1 MGMEIDRLDIAIE
14 AQASGAARELT
25 TLYEQLN
32 KVSSA
37 LGGSASAY
45 RSSAREI
52 GRVAAAVRSLS
63 AIRMPD
69 FSKTINQLQA
79 LARINLNNLSSK
91 KIKIDVELGGAAGTN
106 FVKNAIEDTLEKSS
120 FDTSAISDR
129 LLKAF
134 NIDGRA
140 ASKQIR
146 STVQQI
152 ATELTRSFDGNKIG
166 LSDASEALFDA
177 LIEDIWE
184 NGKLIDDGLD
194 NIEKEYADFL
204 DHMRRNPMKVSS
216 RDVGKSEFAEMRGE
230 LLRYFNSQNGVSTDN
245 GFFKELQDRFKNIFP
260 QEDVANVAD
269 QVSLIIEK
277 IKEARS
283 VTEGKPLINLTGED
297 AEAARNAIW
306 DAVGAA
312 GEEMR
317 GAITNNIQEAMK
329 SLDGKLM
336 LDVEINED
344 KIQRDIR
351 NAINRASQVKYDPIK
366 LTLDIDNKN
375 VKNAVK
381 ESVANMDAGT
391 VPEIANAYESIVH
404 SMQNLKTVAGN
415 KEIEKIVGSMQKLA
429 KTDMSK
435 FDSQSFTVIADTF
448 ERIAKI
454 PDVSATVNR
463 LVSTITRLAKSG
475 DQMRAATAELPA
487 FASGLEQAM
496 KAIGASGGATGD
508 TAATLE
514 AFTKIATAG
523 DKISVSAAGIP
534 AATSAIVNFLNA
546 MSTAPEAS
554 ESTQSLVASFAAI
567 ATAGKRVGNVGDQ
580 VSRAYNSMA
589 NSGAR
594 SAAASR
600 VAAGAFTA
608 LKTALSGL
616 EKAAKTALTAMEKIA
631 KACLNVGTAVFNP
644 IGTLKKFGS
653 SIQAVGN
660 RIGLTTPK
668 IDRATFSFRNL
679 LRAIVPFYG
688 IRSIFNWG
696 KEATELA
703 SDLTEVQNVVENSFG
718 TKGTEMVENFA
729 DSAIENFGMTE
740 LTAKQIAS
748 RYQAMGNAMGITTG
762 QIAKANENMA
772 DRMIDSYKEVG
783 DGMGNMSVRLTMLA
797 ADMASFYNVEQETVA
812 EALNAVYT
820 GQTRPLRQYGID
832 LTQATLQEWA
842 NKQGIDAKIS
852 SMSQAEKTMLR
863 YQYVIASTS
872 TIQGDF
878 ARTSMTWA
886 NQVRMLRQNLQ
897 ALAAVVGNTLVNAF
911 RPLVVWLN
919 TAMSSVISFAETVG
933 NALGKIF
940 GWQIMHTPASNAA
953 DVYDTLAESLGDTE
967 TAGDGAADGL
977 GKAAK
982 AAEEYKNTVLGFDE
996 LNKLNGIDVSS
1007 GSPSSGG
1014 GSGGGSGSP
1023 GAGVVDGTGAD
1034 FQLVRADSWFEEYKS
1049 DIDSLEELGEYVAKT
1064 LKKAMERIKWDE
1076 IYEKARGFGT
1086 GLADFLNGLFKD
1098 PTVFGTLGSTIASA
1112 INTVL
1117 NAKDAFLDRFNFTNL
1132 GKSIASAINGFFNT
1146 YDFDLKAKNFYKLIN
1161 GIIKAIKAAADDIE
1175 WKGIGTK
1182 ISGCVKQ
1189 ALQGINWKDAYD
1201 AASSFGS
1208 GLASFLNGLIDPE
1221 TFNEIGRTV
1230 GSALNTALQFLNNF
1244 GTIFEWD
1251 EFGTS
1256 IAEAIKGFFEEWDPE
1271 LTAETFNTFALGLLT
1286 SIKSAIE
1293 GVSWEQVGAKISQML
1308 KGIDWALLLKTVGDA
1323 IMTGINAALD
1333 LAKGLFDGTPVEKVI
1348 TNLKE
1353 TINGIAEL
1361 IDFPAISEGFQS
1373 IADAC
1378 VSFGSGFAIGLTDA
1392 FGALAKIGVA
1402 TLGAIGNVFQKIAD
1416 ALNSLPEGTLE
1427 KFGEGLGKIAGY
1439 FLVIKG
1445 AKGVAGIIS
1454 SVVGSLTGLGAAGET
1469 ASAAIGGLA
1478 TGTATT
1484 GAVTMFGKLKYATK
1498 TFLDQ
1503 LVGFAQNG
1511 GATVMFQDAINR
1523 ILIPGLTGASEEARN
1538 TSEDFG
1544 ALAEAMGDAGVN
1556 GTTYFSVGMEGIM
1569 ANMDTLSTEMPTFEE
1584 GFEHIAEKVKVS
1596 GDNVDDFNGSLD
1608 NLLESGKLGADAAE
1622 TVRKYLEDIGYSA
1635 EESSSKATNLQ
1646 GKLNDA
1652 VIGMLKSTSELSS
1665 TATIDFNTLNEAV
1678 KAMGDQFDLDRD
1690 SVMQLQ
1696 DILVQQQSSGAPA
1709 IEAYN
1714 SIKDAL
1720 GNMTGNAD
1728 DAARALDEQ
1737 LNGALKGS
1745 GNGAKD
1751 ADGKIGTM
1759 KTNIWKFAAGMGA
1772 QTLLLGLLSLTFDAF
1787 GTSAEGAD
1795 TKIGTMASNGA
1806 SSLKTLGEDAKT
1818 AGNDFVNGFIT
1829 PIESSEERMAT
1840 AIDTLSKTEMLDR
1853 LRTNLDSHSPSKEAE
1868 SIGTD
1873 FTQGLINGI
1882 ESLLETLGATMSSVT
1897 DAITGAFEGFD
1908 ETMNGIGSS
1917 LMTSFDGG
1925 LASMNDTISTT
1936 VGTIAT
1942 TVTSGLSVSDDM
1954 YTAGWNITNSFSNG
1968 MNAGLRLPRIDT
1980 SWTRYTYGN
1989 GGWFDLPSFSL
2000 SWFAKGG
2007 FPNLGELFIANEKGP
2022 ELVGKMGNRTT
2033 VANNMQITEG
2043 IREAVVDG
2051 MMEVAMATF
2060 NGNGSD
2066 EVPYVINLRMVTD
2079 DDETLAR
2086 RVERGRM
2093 KRDARYSPSPTYA

>member
-1 MGMEIDRLDIAIE
+1 MGMETDRLDIAIE
-14 AQASGAARELT
+14 AQASGASRELT

-63 AIRMPD
+63 SIRMPD
-69 FSKTINQLQA
+69 FSKLITQLQA
-79 LARINLNNLSSK
+79 LAGINLNSLKSK
-91 KIKIDVELGGAAGTN
+91 KIDIDISLTGRAGTQGISAA
-106 FVKNAIEDTLEKSS
+106 VEDVIENAK
-120 FDTSAISDR
+120 FDTSPIADR
-129 LLKAF
+129 LLNAFHIDNKKA
-134 NIDGRA
+134 A
-140 ASKQIR
+140 AQVKATVDSILAEIINNYSKGMAE
-146 STVQQI
+146 SV
-152 ATELTRSFDGNKIG
+152 
-166 LSDASEALFDA
+166 EAAKPMTDA
-177 LIEDIWE
+177 LQEIIKE
-184 NGKLIDDGLD
+184 NGRVIQDGL
-194 NIEKEYADFL
+194 EEETRQYLEFL
-204 DHMRRNPMKVSS
+204 KFMEDNPMKVSAV
-216 RDVGKSEFAEMRGE
+216 DVGKSEWAEMRGE
-230 LLRYFNSQNGVSTDN
+230 FLRYFNSSSGVSTDN
-245 GFFKELQDRFKNIFP
+245 GFLGTLHENFSNLFSIL
-260 QEDVANVAD
+260 DVMDLTTPAD
-269 QVSLIIEK
+269 QVNFILQRLR
-277 IKEARS
+277 EAREVAAGITIS
-283 VTEGKPLINLTGED
+283 ALSGED
-297 AEAARNAIW
+297 LQGATSQVANAVADATVGLFDAAES
-306 DAVGAA
+306 AV
-312 GEEMR
+312 EKS
-317 GAITNNIQEAMK
+317 IQANK
-329 SLDGKLM
+329 DKII
-336 LDVEINED
+336 LDVGIDEE
-344 KIQRDIR
+344 KFQRDIS
-351 NAINRASQVKYDPIK
+351 NAIKRASQVKYDPIK

-375 VKNAVK
+375 IKNTVK
-381 ESVANMDAGT
+381 ENVANMDAGT
-391 VPEIANAYESIVH
+391 VPEIANAYESIVR

-496 KAIGASGGATGD
+496 KAINASGGATGD
-508 TAATLE
+508 TVAILE

-523 DKISVSAAGIP
+523 DKISTSAAGIP
-534 AATSAIVNFLNA
+534 AATSAIVDFLNA
-546 MSTAPEAS
+546 MSTAPEVSAG
-554 ESTQSLVASFAAI
+554 TQSLVASFAAI

-600 VAAGAFTA
+600 VAAGAFAA

-644 IGTLKKFGS
+644 IGALKKFGS

-660 RIGLTTPK
+660 RIGITTPK

-953 DVYDTLAESLGDTE
+953 DVYDTLTESLGGTE
-967 TAGDGAADGL
+967 DAGDGAADGL

-996 LNKLNGIDVSS
+996 LNKLNGVDENS

-1014 GSGGGSGSP
+1014 GGGGAGSP
-1023 GAGVVDGTGAD
+1023 GGGVVDGTGAD
-1034 FQLVRADSWFEEYKS
+1034 FRLVKSDTWFEAYKS
-1049 DIDSLEELGEYVAKT
+1049 DIDNLEELGEYIGQA
-1064 LKKAMERIKWDE
+1064 LKKAMERIKWKE

-1132 GKSIASAINGFFNT
+1132 GKSIAAAINGFFNT

-1189 ALQGINWKDAYD
+1189 ALQGISWRDAYD
-1201 AASSFGS
+1201 AANSFGS
-1208 GLASFLNGLIDPE
+1208 GLASFLNGLINPE
-1221 TFNEIGRTV
+1221 TFGEIGKTV
-1230 GSALNTALQFLNNF
+1230 ASALNVSLRFLNTF
-1244 GTIFEWD
+1244 GSTFSWS
-1251 EFGTS
+1251 GLGSS
-1256 IAEAIKGFFEEWDPE
+1256 IASAISNFFKTWNPS
-1271 LTAETFNTFALGLLT
+1271 LTASTFTTFASGILT
-1286 SIKSAIE
+1286 AIRSAIE
-1293 GVSWEQVGAKISQML
+1293 GVSWETVGAKMAQLL
-1308 KGIDWALLLKTVGDA
+1308 KDIDWALLLTETGKA
-1323 IMTGINAALD
+1323 IMAGINGALTAAESF
-1333 LAKGLFDGTPVEKVI
+1333 FDGTPVSNAI
-1348 TNLKE
+1348 STLKE
-1353 TINGIAEL
+1353 TINDIAEK
-1361 IDFPAISEGFQS
+1361 IDFKTLSDGFKDIAEACAPFVEGF
-1373 IADAC
+1373 AD
-1378 VSFGSGFAIGLTDA
+1378 GLVEA
-1392 FGALAKIGVA
+1392 FSELAKIGVA
-1402 TLGAIGNVFQKIAD
+1402 VLRGIGVAFRVIANAIK
-1416 ALNSLPEGTLE
+1416 SLPKGLV
-1427 KFGEGLGKIAGY
+1427 KDFGYGLGI
-1439 FLVIKG
+1439 
-1445 AKGVAGIIS
+1445 VAAAMVTIN
-1454 SVVGSLTGLGAAGET
+1454 GL
-1469 ASAAIGGLA
+1469 
-1478 TGTATT
+1478 
-1484 GAVTMFGKLKYATK
+1484 
-1498 TFLDQ
+1498 D
-1503 LVGFAQNG
+1503 
-1511 GATVMFQDAINR
+1511 
-1523 ILIPGLTGASEEARN
+1523 
-1538 TSEDFG
+1538 
-1544 ALAEAMGDAGVN
+1544 
-1556 GTTYFSVGMEGIM
+1556 
-1569 ANMDTLSTEMPTFEE
+1569 
-1584 GFEHIAEKVKVS
+1584 KVS
-1596 GDNVDDFNGSLD
+1596 GIIKGVVGTFKCLGGAAASGSTIAGSIGEIGTKSGTVKTAVMGLFKELGKSFGFMEGAGVIAATELGKGLQLLDEKTRGENGELSEMGGIMDTIATDFAPGTAESIRKLKDDLENNKVTTDEASTAFANFFTGQHITPEKVEEALIRASGQMNVTDEQAKLLEQTVQKMGEQMDSTADTVNMTEEDYNSFKTVLQYLQRECGLTQSAYDDIDQTMKNSVGSTTATQAYELFRAKLSEVGIESD
-1608 NLLESGKLGADAAE
+1608 TYKDKMTGIGTTNETTKGKVNLLKEAFTQLS
-1622 TVRKYLEDIGYSA
+1622 TVAKQKIIDM
-1635 EESSSKATNLQ
+1635 SSSATVSYGNVKTALSNVSSQ
-1646 GKLNDA
+1646 LGLTNDD
-1652 VIGMLKSTSELSS
+1652 ISLLETTLYEQELSGA
-1665 TATIDFNTLNEAV
+1665 TAEQAYNAVKNTLKKLTTNSDEAA
-1678 KAMGDQFDLDRD
+1678 K
-1690 SVMQLQ
+1690 
-1696 DILVQQQSSGAPA
+1696 
-1709 IEAYN
+1709 
-1714 SIKDAL
+1714 
-1720 GNMTGNAD
+1720 
-1728 DAARALDEQ
+1728 ALDQELDVA
-1737 LNGALKGS
+1737 LNNSKNSAS
-1745 GNGAKD
+1745 D
-1751 ADGKIGTM
+1751 ADGKISAM
-1759 KTNIWKFAAGMGA
+1759 KSDLWKFAIGAGAKMI
-1772 QTLLLGLLSLTFDAF
+1772 LLAVVNTAFQGFATDAEDA
-1787 GTSAEGAD
+1787 GTSITTMQEDGSAALSTLGDDAEAAA
-1795 TKIGTMASNGA
+1795 TKIGNALSMKDYDMWTMGYNVAQ
-1806 SSLKTLGEDAKT
+1806 
-1818 AGNDFVNGFIT
+1818 
-1829 PIESSEERMAT
+1829 
-1840 AIDTLSKTEMLDR
+1840 
-1853 LRTNLDSHSPSKEAE
+1853 NL
-1868 SIGTD
+1868 
-1873 FTQGLINGI
+1873 
-1882 ESLLETLGATMSSVT
+1882 
-1897 DAITGAFEGFD
+1897 
-1908 ETMNGIGSS
+1908 
-1917 LMTSFDGG
+1917 
-1925 LASMNDTISTT
+1925 
-1936 VGTIAT
+1936 
-1942 TVTSGLSVSDDM
+1942 
-1954 YTAGWNITNSFSNG
+1954 SNG
-1968 MNAGLRLPRIDT
+1968 MDAGLLLPKIGATWER
-1980 SWTRYTYGN
+1980 WTYGN

-2007 FPNLGELFIANEKGP
+2007 FPNMGQLFMANEAGP
-2022 ELVGKMGNRTT
+2022 EMVGKMGRRNV

-2051 MMEVAMATF
+2051 MMEVAMATS
-2060 NGNGSD
+2060 NGDGSD
-2066 EVPYVINLRMVTD
+2066 EVPYVINMRVVTD

-2093 KRDARYSPSPTYA
+2093 KRDARYNPTPAYV

>member
-1 MGMEIDRLDIAIE
+1 MSIKTDDLEIVIQ
-14 AQASGAARELT
+14 AQASDAAKEMDR
-25 TLYEQLN
+25 LYNQLN
-32 KVSSA
+32 KVSDA

-69 FSKTINQLQA
+69 LSKTINQLRE
-79 LARINLNNLSSK
+79 LAGINLNNLSSK
-91 KIKIDVELGGAAGTN
+91 KIKIDVGLGGTAGTN
-106 FVKNAIEDTLEKSS
+106 FVKNAIEDVLEKSS

-166 LSDASEALFDA
+166 LSDASEALFDT

-204 DHMRRNPMKVSS
+204 DHMRRNPMRVSS

-230 LLRYFNSQNGVSTDN
+230 LLRYFNSKNGVSTDN

-277 IKEARS
+277 IKEARDI
-283 VTEGKPLINLTGED
+283 TAGKPLINLTGDE
-297 AEAARNAIW
+297 AESARGIIW
-306 DAVGAA
+306 EAVGAA

-381 ESVANMDAGT
+381 ESVANMDSGT
-391 VPEIANAYESIVH
+391 VPEIANAYESIVR

-448 ERIAKI
+448 ERLAKI

-463 LVSTITRLAKSG
+463 LISTITRLAKSG
-475 DQMRAATAELPA
+475 AQMRAATAELPA

-496 KAIGASGGATGD
+496 KAISASGGASGD
-508 TAATLE
+508 TVSILE

-534 AATSAIVNFLNA
+534 AATSAIVDFLNA

-554 ESTQSLVASFAAI
+554 ESTQSLVSSFAAI

-616 EKAAKTALTAMEKIA
+616 EKAAKTAFTAMEKIA

-644 IGTLKKFGS
+644 IGALKKFGS
-653 SIQAVGN
+653 SVQSVGN

-940 GWQIMHTPASNAA
+940 GWKIMHTPASNAA

-996 LNKLNGIDVSS
+996 LNKLNGVDENS

-1014 GSGGGSGSP
+1014 GSGGGTGSP

-1034 FQLVRADSWFEEYKS
+1034 FQLVRADSWFEDYKS
-1049 DIDSLEELGEYVAKT
+1049 DIDSLEELGEYIGQA
-1064 LKKAMERIKWDE
+1064 LKKAMERIKWEE

-1208 GLASFLNGLIDPE
+1208 GLADFLNGLIDPE

-1244 GTIFEWD
+1244 GTTFEWD

-1271 LTAETFNTFALGLLT
+1271 LTAETFNTFALGILT

-1308 KGIDWALLLKTVGDA
+1308 KEIDWALLLKTVGDA

-1348 TNLKE
+1348 TNLKD

-1361 IDFPAISEGFQS
+1361 IDFPTISEGFQS

-1378 VSFGSGFAIGLTDA
+1378 VDFGAGFAIGLTDA
-1392 FGALAKIGVA
+1392 FGILAKIGVA
-1402 TLGAIGNVFQKIAD
+1402 TLGAIGNVFKAIAD
-1416 ALNSLPEGTLE
+1416 ALNSLPPGTVE
-1427 KFGEGLGKIAGY
+1427 AFGEGLGK
-1439 FLVIKG
+1439 
-1445 AKGVAGIIS
+1445 VAGALSIIA
-1454 SVVGSLTGLGAAGET
+1454 LANGAAGVI
-1469 ASAAIGGLA
+1469 SK
-1478 TGTATT
+1478 
-1484 GAVTMFGKLKYATK
+1484 V
-1498 TFLDQ
+1498 
-1503 LVGFAQNG
+1503 VG
-1511 GATVMFQDAINR
+1511 
-1523 ILIPGLTGASEEARN
+1523 GLTGAGIAGTAAATGTTAAAGGLGGLAAKFGFLTTPLSHVLGGIGAFIAASEATKTVVADDTEKINGISDAYLNLSTPLKEVADAAGMSNEAFINAMGPMEGISSTDGPALVQALTDVKDKFTEAGGNGYLFEQTLYDVAEQGKLSDEALVLVRDSIKDVGDATEPTK
-1538 TSEDFG
+1538 TSIGNLISAFSPFASTALEQVTAFSSGAKLSYDDVRG
-1544 ALAEAMGDAGVN
+1544 ALESLAGKYEVVEELLPVLSDQLGSQEAMG
-1556 GTTYFSVGMEGIM
+1556 S
-1569 ANMDTLSTEMPTFEE
+1569 
-1584 GFEHIAEKVKVS
+1584 
-1596 GDNVDDFNGSLD
+1596 
-1608 NLLESGKLGADAAE
+1608 
-1622 TVRKYLEDIGYSA
+1622 SA
-1635 EESSSKATNLQ
+1635 ERGYL
-1646 GKLNDA
+1646 
-1652 VIGMLKSTSELSS
+1652 
-1665 TATIDFNTLNEAV
+1665 
-1678 KAMGDQFDLDRD
+1678 
-1690 SVMQLQ
+1690 
-1696 DILVQQQSSGAPA
+1696 LVR
-1709 IEAYN
+1709 N
-1714 SIKDAL
+1714 AL
-1720 GNMTGNAD
+1720 EEMTGKTGE
-1728 DAARALDEQ
+1728 AAKALDEE
-1737 LNGALKGS
+1737 LGSALLGTGS
-1745 GNGAKD
+1745 DAES

-1759 KTNIWKFAAGMGA
+1759 KSNIWKFAAGVGA
-1772 QTLLLGLLSLTFDAF
+1772 QTLLMAVVSAMFNGF
-1787 GTSAEGAD
+1787 GTSAEDAD

-1925 LASMNDTISTT
+1925 LASMNDTISAT

-1968 MNAGLRLPRIDT
+1968 MNAGLRLPQINT
-1980 SWTRYTYGN
+1980 TWTRYTYGN

-2007 FPNLGELFIANEKGP
+2007 FPNLGELFIANEAGP
-2022 ELVGKMGNRTT
+2022 ELVGKMGRKNA

-2051 MMEVAMATF
+2051 MMEVAMATS
-2060 NGNGSD
+2060 NGDGSD
-2066 EVPYVINLRMVTD
+2066 EVPYVINMRVVTD

-2093 KRDARYSPSPTYA
+2093 KRDARYSPSPAYI

>member
-69 FSKTINQLQA
+69 FSKTINQLQT

-391 VPEIANAYESIVH
+391 VPEIANAYESIVR
-404 SMQNLKTVAGN
+404 SMQNLKTVVGN

-567 ATAGKRVGNVGDQ
+567 ATSGKRVGNVGDQ

-644 IGTLKKFGS
+644 IGALKKFGS

-668 IDRATFSFRNL
+668 IERATFSFRNL

-953 DVYDTLAESLGDTE
+953 DVYDTLTESLGGTE
-967 TAGDGAADGL
+967 DAGDGAADGL

-996 LNKLNGIDVSS
+996 LNKLNGVDENS

-1014 GSGGGSGSP
+1014 GGGGAGSP
-1023 GAGVVDGTGAD
+1023 GGGVVDGTGAD
-1034 FQLVRADSWFEEYKS
+1034 FRLVKSDTWFEAYKS
-1049 DIDSLEELGEYVAKT
+1049 DIDNLEELGEYIGQA
-1064 LKKAMERIKWDE
+1064 LKKAMERIKWKE

-1132 GKSIASAINGFFNT
+1132 GKSIAAAINGFFNT

-1244 GTIFEWD
+1244 GTTFEWD

-1308 KGIDWALLLKTVGDA
+1308 KKIDWALLLKTVGDA

-1333 LAKGLFDGTPVEKVI
+1333 LAKGLFDGTPVEKAI
-1348 TNLKE
+1348 TNLKD

-1361 IDFPAISEGFQS
+1361 IDFPTISEGFQS

-1378 VSFGSGFAIGLTDA
+1378 ASFGSGFAIGLTDA
-1392 FGALAKIGVA
+1392 FGSLAKIGTA
-1402 TLGAIGNVFQKIAD
+1402 TLGAIGNVFKKIAD

-1427 KFGEGLGKIAGY
+1427 KFGEGLGKVAGA
-1439 FLVIKG
+1439 LIIIKG
-1445 AKGVAGIIS
+1445 ANS
-1454 SVVGSLTGLGAAGET
+1454 AAGV
-1469 ASAAIGGLA
+1469 IGKI
-1478 TGTATT
+1478 
-1484 GAVTMFGKLKYATK
+1484 VS
-1498 TFLDQ
+1498 
-1503 LVGFAQNG
+1503 
-1511 GATVMFQDAINR
+1511 
-1523 ILIPGLTGASEEARN
+1523 GLTGAGIAGTAAATGTTAAAGGLGGLAAKFGFLTTPLSHVLGGIGAFIAASEATKTVIDDDTEKIEGITDAYFNLSTPLKEVADAAGMSNEAFINAMEPMEGISSTDGPALVQALTEVGDRFKEAGGNEYLFEQTLYDLAEQGKLSEESLGLVRDSIKNVDEATKPTKTSVANLIKAFSPLKTTTLEQVKAFSSQARV
-1538 TSEDFG
+1538 SYDDVRD
-1544 ALAEAMGDAGVN
+1544 ALDKLAGKYEVVEELLPVLSDQLNSQEAMG
-1556 GTTYFSVGMEGIM
+1556 S
-1569 ANMDTLSTEMPTFEE
+1569 
-1584 GFEHIAEKVKVS
+1584 
-1596 GDNVDDFNGSLD
+1596 
-1608 NLLESGKLGADAAE
+1608 
-1622 TVRKYLEDIGYSA
+1622 SA
-1635 EESSSKATNLQ
+1635 ERGYL
-1646 GKLNDA
+1646 
-1652 VIGMLKSTSELSS
+1652 
-1665 TATIDFNTLNEAV
+1665 
-1678 KAMGDQFDLDRD
+1678 
-1690 SVMQLQ
+1690 
-1696 DILVQQQSSGAPA
+1696 LVR
-1709 IEAYN
+1709 N
-1714 SIKDAL
+1714 AL
-1720 GNMTGNAD
+1720 EEMTGKTGE
-1728 DAARALDEQ
+1728 AAKALDEE
-1737 LNGALKGS
+1737 LSAAFLGS
-1745 GNGAKD
+1745 GDDAEN

-1759 KTNIWKFAAGMGA
+1759 KTNLWKFAVGVGA
-1772 QTLLLGLLSLTFDAF
+1772 KSILLAVVSTIFKGFATDA
-1787 GTSAEGAD
+1787 EDAD
-1795 TKIGTMASNGA
+1795 TSIGTMQSNGSTA
-1806 SSLKTLGEDAKT
+1806 LSTLG
-1818 AGNDFVNGFIT
+1818 
-1829 PIESSEERMAT
+1829 
-1840 AIDTLSKTEMLDR
+1840 
-1853 LRTNLDSHSPSKEAE
+1853 
-1868 SIGTD
+1868 
-1873 FTQGLINGI
+1873 
-1882 ESLLETLGATMSSVT
+1882 T
-1897 DAITGAFEGFD
+1897 DAENAGVSFKEG
-1908 ETMNGIGSS
+1908 
-1917 LMTSFDGG
+1917 L
-1925 LASMNDTISTT
+1925 
-1936 VGTIAT
+1936 VGTIESGKESIAT
-1942 TVTSGLSVSDDM
+1942 SMTEIGESIRAPFANIGEEGYNTGFSFTDQISSGM
-1954 YTAGWNITNSFSNG
+1954 K
-1968 MNAGLRLPRIDT
+1968 AGLVVPTIT
-1980 SWTRYTYGN
+1980 PTWTKYTYGK
-1989 GGWFDLPSFSL
+1989 GGWFNIPDFSV
-2000 SWFAKGG
+2000 SWNTPTLFANGG
-2007 FPNLGELFIANEKGP
+2007 FPNLGDLFMANEKGP
-2022 ELVGKMGNRTT
+2022 ELVGKMGRRNA

-2051 MMEVAMATF
+2051 MMEVAMTTS
-2060 NGNGSD
+2060 GDGSN
-2066 EVPYVINLRMVTD
+2066 EVPYVINMRVVTD

-2093 KRDARYSPSPTYA
+2093 KRDARYSPSPAYA

>member
-69 FSKTINQLQA
+69 FSKTINQLQT

-391 VPEIANAYESIVH
+391 VPEIANAYESIVR
-404 SMQNLKTVAGN
+404 SMQNLKTVVGN

-567 ATAGKRVGNVGDQ
+567 ATSGKRVGNVGDQ

-644 IGTLKKFGS
+644 IGALKKFGS

-660 RIGLTTPK
+660 RIGITTPK

-772 DRMIDSYKEVG
+772 NRMIDSYKEVG

-886 NQVRMLRQNLQ
+886 NQVRMLKQNLQ

-911 RPLVVWLN
+911 RPLVAWLN

-940 GWQIMHTPASNAA
+940 GWKIMHTPASNAA
-953 DVYDTLAESLGDTE
+953 DVYDTLAESLGGTE
-967 TAGDGAADGL
+967 DAGDGAADGL

-996 LNKLNGIDVSS
+996 LNKLNGVDKNS

-1014 GSGGGSGSP
+1014 GGGGAGSP
-1023 GAGVVDGTGAD
+1023 GGGVVDGTGAD
-1034 FQLVRADSWFEEYKS
+1034 FRLVKSDTWFEAYKS
-1049 DIDSLEELGEYVAKT
+1049 DINNLEELGEYIGQA
-1064 LKKAMERIKWDE
+1064 LKKAMERIKWKE

-1132 GKSIASAINGFFNT
+1132 GKSIAAAINGFFNT
-1146 YDFDLKAKNFYKLIN
+1146 YDFDLKAENFYKLIN
-1161 GIIKAIKAAADDIE
+1161 GIIEAIKAAADDIE

-1182 ISGCVKQ
+1182 ISGCVKK

-1201 AASSFGS
+1201 AAGSFGS
-1208 GLASFLNGLIDPE
+1208 GLADFLNGLIDPE
-1221 TFNEIGRTV
+1221 TFKENGRTV
-1230 GSALNTALQFLNNF
+1230 RSALNTALQFLNNF
-1244 GTIFEWD
+1244 GTTFEWD
-1251 EFGTS
+1251 EFGDS

-1293 GVSWEQVGAKISQML
+1293 GVSWEQVGAKIAQ
-1308 KGIDWALLLKTVGDA
+1308 LLKDINWKTLLQTAGDA
-1323 IMTGINAALD
+1323 IMLGINAALTT
-1333 LAKGLFDGTPVEKVI
+1333 AESLFDGTPVEEAI
-1348 TNLKE
+1348 TKLKE
-1353 TINGIAEL
+1353 AINGIAEM

-1402 TLGAIGNVFQKIAD
+1402 TLGAIGNVFKKIAD

-1427 KFGEGLGKIAGY
+1427 KFGEGLGKVAGA
-1439 FLVIKG
+1439 LIIIKG
-1445 AKGVAGIIS
+1445 ANS
-1454 SVVGSLTGLGAAGET
+1454 AAGV
-1469 ASAAIGGLA
+1469 IGKI
-1478 TGTATT
+1478 
-1484 GAVTMFGKLKYATK
+1484 VS
-1498 TFLDQ
+1498 
-1503 LVGFAQNG
+1503 
-1511 GATVMFQDAINR
+1511 
-1523 ILIPGLTGASEEARN
+1523 GLTGAGIAGTAAATGTTAAAGGLGGLAAKFGFLTTPLSHVLGGIGVFIAASEATKTVVADDTEKINGISDAYLALSTPLKEVADAAGMSNEAFINAMEPMEDISSTDGPALVQALTEVKDRFTEAGGN
-1538 TSEDFG
+1538 EYLFEQALYNLAEQGKLSEKSLELVRDGIKNIDAATEPTKTSIGNLISAFSPFATTTLEQVKTFG
-1544 ALAEAMGDAGVN
+1544 SEAKLSYDDVRDALDNMAGKYEVVEELLPVLSDQLNSQEAMG
-1556 GTTYFSVGMEGIM
+1556 S
-1569 ANMDTLSTEMPTFEE
+1569 
-1584 GFEHIAEKVKVS
+1584 
-1596 GDNVDDFNGSLD
+1596 
-1608 NLLESGKLGADAAE
+1608 
-1622 TVRKYLEDIGYSA
+1622 SA
-1635 EESSSKATNLQ
+1635 ERGYL
-1646 GKLNDA
+1646 
-1652 VIGMLKSTSELSS
+1652 
-1665 TATIDFNTLNEAV
+1665 
-1678 KAMGDQFDLDRD
+1678 
-1690 SVMQLQ
+1690 
-1696 DILVQQQSSGAPA
+1696 LVR
-1709 IEAYN
+1709 N
-1714 SIKDAL
+1714 AL
-1720 GNMTGNAD
+1720 EEMTGKTGE
-1728 DAARALDEQ
+1728 AAKALDEE
-1737 LNGALKGS
+1737 LGAAFL
-1745 GNGAKD
+1745 GAGDDADD

-1759 KTNIWKFAAGMGA
+1759 KSNLWKFAIGVGA
-1772 QTLLLGLLSLTFDAF
+1772 KSILLAVVSTIFKGFATDA
-1787 GTSAEGAD
+1787 EDAD
-1795 TKIGTMASNGA
+1795 TSIGTMQSN
-1806 SSLKTLGEDAKT
+1806 SSAALSTLGTDAES
-1818 AGNDFVNGFIT
+1818 AGVSFKNGLVGS
-1829 PIESSEERMAT
+1829 IEEGKESIAT
-1840 AIDTLSKTEMLDR
+1840 AMTE
-1853 LRTNLDSHSPSKEAE
+1853 
-1868 SIGTD
+1868 IGD
-1873 FTQGLINGI
+1873 NIRAPFADIG
-1882 ESLLETLGATMSSVT
+1882 
-1897 DAITGAFEGFD
+1897 D
-1908 ETMNGIGSS
+1908 E
-1917 LMTSFDGG
+1917 
-1925 LASMNDTISTT
+1925 
-1936 VGTIAT
+1936 
-1942 TVTSGLSVSDDM
+1942 M
-1954 YTAGWNITNSFSNG
+1954 YTTGFTITDQVSSG
-1968 MNAGLRLPRIDT
+1968 MKDGLVIPTIT
-1980 SWTRYTYGN
+1980 TTWTKYTYGKN
-1989 GGWFDLPSFSL
+1989 GWFNLPDFSV
-2000 SWFAKGG
+2000 SWNSPALFANGG
-2007 FPNLGELFIANEKGP
+2007 FPNLGDMFIANEAGP
-2022 ELVGKMGNRTT
+2022 ELVGKMGRRNA

-2043 IREAVVDG
+2043 IRAAVVDG
-2051 MMEVAMATF
+2051 MMEVAMATSD
-2060 NGNGSD
+2060 GGSN
-2066 EVPYVINLRMVTD
+2066 EVPYVINMRVVTD

-2093 KRDARYSPSPTYA
+2093 KRDARYSPSPAYA